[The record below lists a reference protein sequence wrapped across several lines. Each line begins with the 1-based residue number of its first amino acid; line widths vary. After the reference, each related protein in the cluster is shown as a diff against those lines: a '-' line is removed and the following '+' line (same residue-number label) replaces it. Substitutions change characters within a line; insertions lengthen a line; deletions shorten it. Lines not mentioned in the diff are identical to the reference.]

1 MPDITA
7 ATVKALR
14 DRTGLPMM
22 DCKKALQEC
31 SGDEEAAIRW
41 LKERG
46 QKVKEKHA
54 GRTTSAGRVAVYADL
69 EGGVGAMVEL
79 RCVTAPVAK
88 NAEFAQL
95 AGDLA
100 KQLATG
106 PGASTPDELL
116 DQPSPS
122 QPGKTLLE
130 QYDELHNRI
139 REKFEL
145 RRIVRVDV
153 PCGGYAHHDGS
164 TGVLLSVEGGTAE
177 LAKDVCMHVAA
188 IRPSAVSKEDLDE
201 DLINK
206 EREIQVERARKE
218 GKPEN
223 IIEKM
228 TEGRMRSFYAEHCLL
243 DQPFVKGESDKQ
255 TVAKVAKQAG
265 MKILGFI
272 HWQVGKE

>member
-1 MPDITA
+1 MADITA
-7 ATVKALR
+7 AAVKALR

-46 QKVKEKHA
+46 QRVKEKQA
-54 GRTTSAGRVAVYADL
+54 GRATSAGRVAVYAAL

-88 NAEFAQL
+88 NAEFVRL
-95 AGDLA
+95 ADDLA
-100 KQLATG
+100 AQLATG
-106 PGASTPDELL
+106 PGAATPDELL
-116 DQPSPS
+116 RQPSPS
-122 QPGKTLLE
+122 QPGQTLQE
-130 QYDELHNRI
+130 QYDDLHNRI

-145 RRIVRVDV
+145 RRIVRIDA

-164 TGVLLSVEGGTAE
+164 TGVLLAVEGGTAE
-177 LAKDVCMHVAA
+177 LAKDVCMHIAA
-188 IRPSAVSKEDLDE
+188 IRPSAVSREDLDQ
-201 DLINK
+201 DLVSK

-218 GKPEN
+218 GKPEK

-228 TEGRMRSFYAEHCLL
+228 IEGRMRSFYAEHCLL
-243 DQPFVKGESDKQ
+243 DQPFVKGESEKE
-255 TVAKVAKQAG
+255 TVGKVAKQAG
-265 MKILGFI
+265 MKILRFI
-272 HWQVGKE
+272 HWEVGKE